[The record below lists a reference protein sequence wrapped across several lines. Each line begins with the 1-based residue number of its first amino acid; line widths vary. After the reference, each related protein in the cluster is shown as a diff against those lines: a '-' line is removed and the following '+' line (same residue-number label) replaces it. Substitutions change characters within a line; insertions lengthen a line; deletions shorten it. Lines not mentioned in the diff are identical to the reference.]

1 MKKNSDKAIGQCIL
15 YWIGNHMESNV
26 KRLCGSEMTGKIK
39 QLEIEGARAPPL
51 QCPIAGDANV
61 ETCRTIV

>member
-1 MKKNSDKAIGQCIL
+1 
-15 YWIGNHMESNV
+15 
-26 KRLCGSEMTGKIK
+26 MTGKIK